1 MNQFPESHY
10 IKLVPKGAQVSQQN
24 PCPICGK
31 PDWCFLLPDGEA
43 VNCQRSDQAP
53 PGWSL
58 CPRKAKDG
66 SRIFRPKKQKKTLF
80 YVPPTTDM
88 PCWRKTGVQNGEHW
102 EQEIEYFYSPRQK
115 VVRKQWTDR
124 RKVYRP
130 KHGEDKN
137 KEIRPWHLAGGR
149 WKLGRGDQPW
159 PLYRENEAHQ
169 LETLFFVGG
178 EQCVEKLRSF
188 GFSAVC
194 NQGGEGSS
202 LDSTVERLKELKLKK
217 LVIWPDND
225 ETGRRASQK
234 LLEACGQAGV
244 PAIVLDP
251 FKLHPNAPDKWD
263 VADWDISLKEAQ
275 KIIQGAVQELSVK
288 MPQVHHPLALARE
301 RLRPFLTQNLSP
313 SELRISFTQ
322 LSEETEQTVQQIEK
336 LYKDLQE
343 EEEALTAAEAASKDL
358 QQAQAIRNQQ
368 LPIRQGLYGDGGDL
382 AQKIY
387 QVAEAM
393 PTAPEFLVTTLIPML
408 AAAIGTSSQ
417 LMILPTAGYSVPCIF
432 RSIIVAKTGCKKTP
446 AQKAILNVFHQL
458 EEIAYETYQLNLEQ
472 YEIEHRQWSQVKP
485 SKDPEPK
492 KPTRKRYI
500 STDDTPAARIQLHIE
515 NLRGV
520 LLYRDEASAFINE
533 RGRFTSGKGD
543 GGELEADLS
552 EFNGGAVHRDR
563 KADGGLYLPRTA
575 INRVGAIQFST
586 LQRLMGSHSDDQG
599 EYSRYLFC
607 AAEAPLSKLDFS
619 KDVGDIGLT
628 QELISLVQALEASPN
643 REYFL
648 AEGAKVAFQRYQN
661 ELTDRAQDTD
671 HPAMESAFPKFEAY
685 FGRFILWIHLVNAA
699 LAKKVPDPLVS
710 AEHVEIARQWTEYY
724 IGQLQFILAI
734 NSPQQSLTG
743 DRLRVYEYLKRKNRP
758 LKARDVVQGRL
769 FERSRDKRKQ
779 RTPYIREL
787 LEALVKDGWLSQAGD
802 SYFLPT
808 SLTVVE

>member
-1 MNQFPESHY
+1 M
-10 IKLVPKGAQVSQQN
+10 
-24 PCPICGK
+24 
-31 PDWCFLLPDGEA
+31 
-43 VNCQRSDQAP
+43 
-53 PGWSL
+53 
-58 CPRKAKDG
+58 PR
-66 SRIFRPKKQKKTLF
+66 
-80 YVPPTTDM
+80 
-88 PCWRKTGVQNGEHW
+88 WRKTGIQDSEHW
-102 EQEIEYFYSPRQK
+102 EQEIEYLYSPIHK

-124 RKVYRP
+124 RKMYST
-130 KHGEDKN
+130 KHGENKN
-137 KEIRPWHLAGGR
+137 KEIRPWHFTGGQ

-194 NQGGEGSS
+194 NQGGEGSG
-202 LDSTVERLKELKLKK
+202 LDSTVERLKKLQPKK

-225 ETGRRASQK
+225 ETGRRSAQK
-234 LLEACGQAGV
+234 LLEACGQARV
-244 PAIVLDP
+244 PATVLDP
-251 FKLHPNAPDKWD
+251 FKLYIGAPDKWD
-263 VADWDISLKEAQ
+263 VADWDISPEEAQ
-275 KIIQGAVQELSVK
+275 KLILKTVQELNIQSL
-288 MPQVHHPLALARE
+288 QWHHPLALARE
-301 RLRPFLTQNLSP
+301 KLRPFLTRNLRP

-322 LSEETEQTVQQIEK
+322 LAEETEQTVQQIEK
-336 LYKDLQE
+336 LYNNLQE
-343 EEEALTAAEAASKDL
+343 EEEASTAAEASSKDL
-358 QQAQAIRNQQ
+358 QQVQVIRNQQ
-368 LPIRQGLYGDGGDL
+368 LLIRQGLHGDGGEL
-382 AQKIY
+382 AKKIY

-408 AAAIGTSSQ
+408 ATAIGTSSQ

-446 AQKAILNVFHQL
+446 AQKAILNAFHQL

-492 KPTRKRYI
+492 KPARKRYI
-500 STDDTPAARIQLHIE
+500 STDNTPAARIQLHIE
-515 NLRGV
+515 NPRGV

-563 KADGGLYLPRTA
+563 KADGELYLPRTA

-628 QELISLVQALEASPN
+628 QELISLVQALEVLPN
-643 REYFL
+643 RDYFL
-648 AEGAKVAFQRYQN
+648 SKGAKVTFQRYQN
-661 ELTDRAQDTD
+661 ELTDRAQDAE
-671 HPAMESAFPKFEAY
+671 HPAMESAYPKFEAY
-685 FGRFILWIHLVNAA
+685 FGRFILWLHLVNAA
-699 LAKKVPDPLVS
+699 LAKKTPDPLVS
-710 AEHVEIARQWTEYY
+710 AEHVETARQWTEYY
-724 IGQLQFILAI
+724 ISQLQFILAV
-734 NSPQQSLTG
+734 NSPQQTLTG
-743 DRLRVYEYLKRKNRP
+743 DRLRVYEYLKRKKRP

-808 SLTVVE
+808 SPTVVE